1 MRFPFEDR
9 YVPGMKFAIGLGVA
23 GAAALLIAIAS
34 GRFEGD
40 PAPTATTGP
49 EPSDAE
55 RGLPDVPTEHE
66 VLEVAPGARVPV
78 LDAPGGERLGVAMA
92 RTESGERT
100 VLSVADRRGEWIGV
114 ESALSGVEPVAWV
127 REQRKRLIP
136 SQTRWAI
143 VLDPAGLVG
152 ELRRGAEVVEEF
164 GFAEE
169 GNAAAVRPGRYAVA
183 DRAEGALVLTAT
195 PDPGVAG
202 APPGP
207 PVVIGGEAG
216 AANGI
221 VVAPPELEQLLE
233 RDLIGAPVFVAG

>member
-1 MRFPFEDR
+1 
-9 YVPGMKFAIGLGVA
+9 
-23 GAAALLIAIAS
+23 
-34 GRFEGD
+34 
-40 PAPTATTGP
+40 
-49 EPSDAE
+49 
-55 RGLPDVPTEHE
+55 
-66 VLEVAPGARVPV
+66 
-78 LDAPGGERLGVAMA
+78 
-92 RTESGERT
+92 
-100 VLSVADRRGEWIGV
+100 
-114 ESALSGVEPVAWV
+114 
-127 REQRKRLIP
+127 LIP
-136 SQTRWAI
+136 SQPRWAI